1 MEKID
6 FSNFDL
12 SFDRKIRFDHAILQ
26 SLSFKDFGDK
36 EVFIQRDD
44 LIHPI
49 ISGNKWRKL
58 EGWVRYARENGFH
71 TLVTFGGAFSNHLV
85 ATAAAGYQL
94 GFKTIG
100 LLRADEHIENHYL
113 SIAKAYGM
121 QVIGVSREL
130 YREKTQ
136 LLNEYASLEG
146 HLVIPEGGQGEFAFE
161 GFESL
166 IASFDQPIN
175 FIVHASAT
183 ATTAVGLALA
193 IQKMNLNIRIKSI
206 LVLKNLQ
213 SQLDYAREYG
223 VDGMIDFVDGFH
235 FGGYA
240 KVTPDLLRFNDHFSD
255 ETQILIDPVYAAKAL
270 WALREMIHCNE
281 IDGKI
286 AFLHTGGMLGR
297 FSDKFQNIQKR

>member
-12 SFDRKIRFDHAILQ
+12 TLDRKIRFDHAILQ
-26 SLSFKDFGDK
+26 SLSFKEFGNK

-44 LIHPI
+44 LIHPV

-58 EGWVRYARENGFH
+58 EGWVKYARENGFH

-94 GFKTIG
+94 GFETVG

-113 SIAKAYGM
+113 SIAKSYGM
-121 QVIGVSREL
+121 KVIGVSREL

-136 LLNEYASLEG
+136 LFNDYSSFEG
-146 HLVIPEGGQGEFAFE
+146 HLVIPEGGQGERAFE
-161 GFESL
+161 GFERL
-166 IASFDQPIN
+166 IASFDQTIDY
-175 FIVHASAT
+175 IVHASAT

-193 IQKMNLNIRIKSI
+193 IQKLNLKIRVKAI

-213 SQLDYAREYG
+213 SQVDYARAYG
-223 VDGMIDFVDGFH
+223 VEDMIDFVDGFH

-240 KVTPDLLRFNDHFSD
+240 KVTPDLLRFNDSFIE
-255 ETQILIDPVYAAKAL
+255 ETQIIVDPVYTAKAL
-270 WALREMIHCNE
+270 WALREMIHCKGIE
-281 IDGKI
+281 GKI
-286 AFLHTGGMLGR
+286 VFLHTGGMLGR
-297 FSDKFQNIQKR
+297 FSEKFQNLKKI

>member
-1 MEKID
+1 MEKVDFAHFNLSLDRKID
-6 FSNFDL
+6 F
-12 SFDRKIRFDHAILQ
+12 DHAKLQ
-26 SLSFKDFGDK
+26 SLSFIDFGNK

-71 TLVTFGGAFSNHLV
+71 TLVTFGGAYSNHLV

-100 LLRADEHIENHYL
+100 LLRADEQIENHYL
-113 SIAKAYGM
+113 NIAKAYGM
-121 QVIGVSREL
+121 QVVGVSREL

-136 LLNEYASLEG
+136 LLNEYASFEG
-146 HLVIPEGGQGEFAFE
+146 HLVIPEGGQGELAFE

-166 IASFDQPIN
+166 VASLDQPVDC
-175 FIVHASAT
+175 IVHASAT

-193 IQKMNLNIRIKSI
+193 IQKMNLDIRIKAI

-213 SQLDYAREYG
+213 SQIDYARDYG

-255 ETQILIDPVYAAKAL
+255 ETQILIDPVYTAKAL
-270 WALREMIHCNE
+270 WALREMIQCNE

-297 FSDKFQNIQKR
+297 FSDKFQNMQKR

>member
-1 MEKID
+1 MEKVDFTHFNLSLDRNID
-6 FSNFDL
+6 FE
-12 SFDRKIRFDHAILQ
+12 HAKLQ
-26 SLSFKDFGDK
+26 SLSFKDFGNK

-58 EGWVRYARENGFH
+58 EGWVRYARDNGYH
-71 TLVTFGGAFSNHLV
+71 TLVTFGGAYSNHLV
-85 ATAAAGYQL
+85 ATAAAGYQF

-100 LLRADEHIENHYL
+100 LLRADEQIENHYL
-113 SIAKAYGM
+113 NIAKAYGM
-121 QVIGVSREL
+121 QVVGVSREL

-136 LLNEYASLEG
+136 LLNEYGSLEG
-146 HLVIPEGGQGEFAFE
+146 HLVIPEGGQGELAFE

-166 IASFDQPIN
+166 VALFDQPID

-193 IQKMNLNIRIKSI
+193 IQKMNLDIRIKAI
-206 LVLKNLQ
+206 LVLKNQQ
-213 SQLDYAREYG
+213 SQIDYAREYG
-223 VDGMIDFVDGFH
+223 VDEMIDFVDGFH

-240 KVTPDLLRFNDHFSD
+240 KVTPGLLRFNDHFSD
-255 ETQILIDPVYAAKAL
+255 ETQILIDPVYTAKAL
-270 WALREMIHCNE
+270 WALREMLHCNE